1 MQTFDDI
8 DVFTNGQIHK
18 HQHIE
23 IQNGKIQYIA
33 DAINKDSDTDLLLPG
48 FIDLQIYGA
57 AGKLFSAEPSLESIR
72 IIEDQLLREGTTSF
86 LICLATNTPEVFNEC
101 ISVIKEYEKDSRNCM
116 GLHLEG
122 PFINPE
128 KRGAHVKE
136 YIRKASLDE
145 IKQLLDFGDGTIK
158 MMTLAPEL
166 QDDAVIQYL
175 LDHEVVLS
183 LGHSNANFKQA
194 TIAYNQGIQT
204 TTHLFNAMSPI
215 QHRAPGIPT
224 AVFSHPTAMASI
236 IADGLHVDFEVVK
249 IAAKMMKGQGFSL
262 EDFRDQLVQMRSMG
276 GMMSMLDKLPG
287 MKNLPAG
294 AMDQMG
300 NKQFNKM
307 EAIIN
312 SMTKKERLF
321 PDLIKGSRKKRI
333 AAGSGTQVQDV
344 NQMLKQFTQ
353 MQKMMKQM
361 SGKGGLMKMMRGMG
375 GKLPPGLLPPR

>member
-86 LICLATNTPEVFNEC
+86 LICLATNTPEVFNQC
-101 ISVIKEYEKDSRNCM
+101 ISVIKEYEKDARNCM

-128 KRGAHVKE
+128 KRGAHIKE

-166 QDDAVIQYL
+166 QDDAVTQYL

-183 LGHSNANFKQA
+183 LGHSNANFEQA
-194 TIAYNQGIQT
+194 TNAYNQGIQT

-236 IADGLHVDFEVVK
+236 ISDGLHVDFEVVK
-249 IAAKMMKGQGFSL
+249 IAAKMMK
-262 EDFRDQLVQMRSMG
+262 
-276 GMMSMLDKLPG
+276 
-287 MKNLPAG
+287 
-294 AMDQMG
+294 
-300 NKQFNKM
+300 
-307 EAIIN
+307 
-312 SMTKKERLF
+312 ERLF
-321 PDLIKGSRKKRI
+321 LITDAVAECNSGPYQHHAIDGKFVMPDGTLSGSAMTMLQSIKNCVKHCDISLTEAINMATLNPAKLIKKENEIGQLVVNAEANLVRI
-333 AAGSGTQVQDV
+333 NEKMELQQV
-344 NQMLKQFTQ
+344 FF
-353 MQKMMKQM
+353 
-361 SGKGGLMKMMRGMG
+361 RGAEI
-375 GKLPPGLLPPR
+375 KLN